1 VVLQGDLRCHLRSA
15 AGAYG
20 DLHHIGSAALGI
32 RSCVSWHRFAAVLA
46 KLRQRRHAVRAAF
59 LCMERPPIQ
68 FQRRVPG
75 LGAVLARGIQE
86 SCDISRMGCNGLR
99 TTSRGHRGRDR
110 CPLPGWLDLRRGL
123 PMEQP
128 QFHVQHWPRLVVC
141 LQRASNV
148 FRRLDLDLRV
158 GDTCHSGSCLFGGQ
172 LHYIWVDSKIGCLL
186 FANVFHVCLRQRLLD
201 LDPQQL
207 RLLDGRVG
215 RLHHLV
221 HTGSEAHRQP
231 VVARIA
237 VAVELVGIRCSRR
250 VGSS

>member
-1 VVLQGDLRCHLRSA
+1 MCLSYCLQ
-15 AGAYG
+15 
-20 DLHHIGSAALGI
+20 
-32 RSCVSWHRFAAVLA
+32 VLA
-46 KLRQRRHAVRAAF
+46 LFWHAASRR
-59 LCMERPPIQ
+59 
-68 FQRRVPG
+68 G
-75 LGAVLARGIQE
+75 E

-110 CPLPGWLDLRRGL
+110 CPLPGDGWLYGEVSQWSNLNFMFNIGL
-123 PMEQP
+123 VSSFACSARAMYSGAWTSI
-128 QFHVQHWPRLVVC
+128 FAWVTLAIVAVVYSVGNYITSGSTAKLVV
-141 LQRASNV
+141 
-148 FRRLDLDLRV
+148 
-158 GDTCHSGSCLFGGQ
+158 GG
-172 LHYIWVDSKIGCLL
+172 L

-201 LDPQQL
+201 LGPQQL